1 MQLAYAAAAPAIP
14 QPEPGLTAAEL
25 LTRASAFCP
34 MLRER
39 QAEHEAPGSYAEEVH
54 EAFLAAGF
62 YRITQPRMFGG

>member
-14 QPEPGLTAAEL
+14 PPKSGLTAAEL

-39 QAEHEAPGSYAEEVH
+39 QAEHEALGSYAEEVH

-62 YRITQPRMFGG
+62 YRIIQPRMFGG

>member
-39 QAEHEAPGSYAEEVH
+39 QAEHK
-54 EAFLAAGF
+54 AFLAAGF